1 MQVTGNSNP
10 HDRILSIRL
19 SSDGL
24 YFWYA
29 GREAQKAAF
38 SGENPLEEEIASA
51 VAYIKAAEPNLGA
64 ICYYED
70 TLKEVLVPDELFDDS
85 LIDNYL
91 AVNNIEVGEGE
102 QVAVVGIAE
111 GVKSL
116 VVYNKAVADIV
127 ARGVEQE
134 LTVGSHFGQNIA
146 ALASNSGLACTLYLT
161 PKNVYMTVVDAG
173 ALKYC
178 DALRWNSREDVAFY
192 LATLDKEF
200 GLGKSPVYVA
210 GHNAGETAKYLRKFF
225 KGTVCV

>member
-1 MQVTGNSNP
+1 MQVTGNSNL

-29 GREAQKAAF
+29 GREVQKAAF
-38 SGENPLEEEIASA
+38 SGTKPLEEEIASA
-51 VAYIKAAEPNLGA
+51 VAYIKAAEPNFDA
-64 ICYYED
+64 VCYYED

-85 LIDNYL
+85 LVANYL

-127 ARGVEQE
+127 ARGVGQE
-134 LTVGSHFGQNIA
+134 FTVGSHFGQNIA
-146 ALASNSGLACTLYLT
+146 ALTSNGGLACALYLT
-161 PKNVYMTVVDAG
+161 PKNVYMTVADAG

-178 DALRWNSREDVAFY
+178 DALRCNGREDMAFY

-200 GLGKSPVYVA
+200 GLGKSPVYVV